1 MKSIYNNYFRKS
13 DKSDPVLKAIESVPI
28 FDNLLDRELSE
39 VARLTHERTY
49 KKDEY
54 VFKQNAPA
62 EGMYVILD
70 GSVEIKDPD
79 SGTIFASLNAGDFFG
94 ELALLDPVQ
103 KVYRLLLFIIVGF
116 LTWGIFPFLAPII
129 GMLLF
134 SFLFTTIFLQAA
146 DSLERY
152 TKSRSLGVF
161 IILASVLT
169 LGVAFIGSFISNMGS
184 QIKSFTLKLQRDD
197 FATSI
202 ENLSNGIKDSLPETI
217 SNMIPE
223 SEKIII
229 IAKNSMLGVFQS
241 VLSLLGSA
249 GSFFFISFM
258 VLIFTIILLIEYH
271 DFKRSLVR
279 FIPNKYLEVGLRMI
293 YNIEQQI
300 SKYLRGQILAAGSV
314 AILSIIGLFILNQ
327 LGANITLIV
336 FIGIIAG
343 LANLIPMVGPFI
355 GMIPAILIALMNN
368 VGSDTALTHQ
378 LFGTVP
384 SPFYVLDIVLMFI
397 IVQQIDNNFITPLV
411 VGESVGLHPMA
422 VMLVLL
428 IGGTLIGP
436 LGMLFAIPA
445 AGVLKVVI
453 GEIVFVT
460 KNSHLL

>member
-1 MKSIYNNYFRKS
+1 M
-13 DKSDPVLKAIESVPI
+13 
-28 FDNLLDRELSE
+28 
-39 VARLTHERTY
+39 
-49 KKDEY
+49 
-54 VFKQNAPA
+54 
-62 EGMYVILD
+62 
-70 GSVEIKDPD
+70 
-79 SGTIFASLNAGDFFG
+79 
-94 ELALLDPVQ
+94 DPVQ
-103 KVYRLLLFIIVGF
+103 KVYRLLLFIIVGA
-116 LTWGIFPFLAPII
+116 LTWGLFPFLAPII

-152 TKSRSLGVF
+152 TRSRALGVF
-161 IILASVLT
+161 IILASALT

-202 ENLSNGIKDSLPETI
+202 ENLSTGIKDSLPETI

-300 SKYLRGQILAAGSV
+300 SKYLRGQILAASGV

-368 VGSDTALTHQ
+368 VGSDAALTHQ
-378 LFGTVP
+378 IFGAVP
-384 SPFYVLDIVLMFI
+384 SPFYVLDIILMFI

-436 LGMLFAIPA
+436 IGMLFAIPA